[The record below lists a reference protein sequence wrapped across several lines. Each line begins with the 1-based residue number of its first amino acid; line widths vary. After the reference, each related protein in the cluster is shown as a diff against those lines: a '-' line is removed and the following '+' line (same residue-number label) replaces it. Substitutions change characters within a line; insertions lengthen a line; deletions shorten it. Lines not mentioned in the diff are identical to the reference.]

1 MSLHILGIRHHGPGS
16 SHHVNEALKALQP
29 DIILIEGPPEGE
41 TILKW
46 VSHPDMQA
54 PVAMLAYVPEQ
65 PQQAVF
71 YPFADYSPEWNAI
84 RFAQQKNIPV
94 RLIDMP
100 LAHQLAK
107 AKDAEISD
115 EEHAMPDQE
124 MVTEIKRNPLAYLAD
139 IAGYDDAEE
148 WWEQQF
154 EMAKHPAGVFEA
166 IAHSMKALRE
176 QLPASADQREEIR
189 EAFMRKAIRT
199 AQREMYSTIVVICG
213 AWHVPA
219 LLNMPAQKQDDA
231 LLKNL
236 PKTKIETTWI
246 PWTNSRLSY
255 ESGYGAGITSPGWY
269 QHCWHTADHQG
280 IEWMTHTAR
289 VFRNHKIDISAAH
302 IIEAVRLANSLAQIR
317 NYARPGLREF
327 NEAAQT
333 VMCMGDEL
341 LMRIVWK
348 DLIVGDNMGKIP
360 EGTPQVP
367 VMNDFEKQIKT
378 YRLKLTED
386 YKTITLDL
394 RENNDLQKSILLH
407 RLNTMD
413 IPWGELKTVRGKGTF
428 KEEWQ
433 LCWTPALHLSLIE
446 KAPWGNTIEMA
457 CNQWVAHHAVNSQH
471 LADITALLQKA
482 IPAELQEG
490 IYALM
495 KKMDA
500 LAASSNDTIEL
511 IDAIIPLAQ
520 ISRYGN
526 VRKTDLD
533 TIEFILSAIFYRMI
547 VGLPLSTTG
556 IDEEQAQML
565 TGKINDLQT
574 AILLLNNEEYK
585 SAWLETIFK
594 IALHAHAAAMVK
606 GYAYK
611 ILYDTNYIE
620 TEQIALA
627 FSKALSVNQD
637 PNDAVNWLE
646 GFLKDAGHLLIL
658 DDAIWSIVYEWIAQ
672 LEAGAFQELLPLLRR
687 TFATFKS
694 VEKIKLAEKV
704 KHGKSHALK
713 TAPAAEID
721 LQRAAK
727 VIPIIEKLLHL

>member
-16 SHHVNEALKALQP
+16 SHHVNEALQSLQP

-41 TILKW
+41 SILKW
-46 VSHPDMQA
+46 VSHQDMQP
-54 PVAMLAYVPEQ
+54 PVAMLAYVPDN

-71 YPFADYSPEWNAI
+71 YPFAAYSPEWNAI
-84 RFAQQKNIPV
+84 KFAQQKNIPV
-94 RLIDMP
+94 RFIDMP
-100 LAHQLAK
+100 LVHQLAENK
-107 AKDAEISD
+107 VELKVAEIPTAKED
-115 EEHAMPDQE
+115 LAI
-124 MVTEIKRNPLAYLAD
+124 EIKKNPIAYLAD
-139 IAGYDDAEE
+139 IAGYNDSEE

-154 EMAKHPAGVFEA
+154 EMAKHPAEVFDA
-166 IAHSMKALRE
+166 IANGMTALRE
-176 QLPASADQREEIR
+176 QFPVRDDLREETR

-199 AQREMYSTIVVICG
+199 AQREMYSTIVVVCG

-219 LLNMPAQKQDDA
+219 LLNMPSQKQDDA

-236 PKTKIETTWI
+236 PKIKIETTWI

-255 ESGYGAGITSPGWY
+255 ESGYGAGINSPGWY
-269 QHCWHTADHQG
+269 QHCWNTNDQAG
-280 IEWMTHTAR
+280 IEWLTHTAR
-289 VFRNHKIDISAAH
+289 VFRNHKIDISSAH
-302 IIEAVRLANSLAQIR
+302 IIEAVRLANALAQIR
-317 NYARPGLREF
+317 NYAKPGLKEF
-327 NEAAQT
+327 KEATQT
-333 VMCMGDEL
+333 VMCMGDDM

-348 DLIVGDNMGKIP
+348 DLIVGDTMGKIP

-367 VMNDFEKQIKT
+367 VMSDFEKQIKT
-378 YRLKLTED
+378 LRLKLTED

-413 IPWGELKTVRGKGTF
+413 IPWGEIKTVRGKGTF
-428 KEEWQ
+428 KEEWEI
-433 LCWTPALHLSLIE
+433 CWTPALHIALIE
-446 KAPWGNTIEMA
+446 KAPWGNTVEMA
-457 CNQWVAHHAVNSQH
+457 CNKWVAHHAVNSKH
-471 LADITALLQKA
+471 LAEITTLLQKA

-490 IYALM
+490 IFALM

-526 VRKTDLD
+526 VRKTDLE

-565 TGKINDLQT
+565 TGKINEIQT

-585 SAWLETIFK
+585 SAWLETIYR
-594 IALHAHAAAMVK
+594 IAEHAHAAAMVK

-620 TEQIALA
+620 TESVAIA

-637 PNDAVNWLE
+637 PNEAVNWLE

-658 DDAIWSIVYEWIAQ
+658 DDAIWSIVYEWIAN
-672 LEAGAFQELLPLLRR
+672 LEANAFQELLPLLRR

-704 KHGKSHALK
+704 KHGKSVAAKTK
-713 TAPAAEID
+713 TAVDID
-721 LQRAAK
+721 LLRAEK